1 MSAPLAP
8 CGTHGAYSRHYKRG
22 EPIDE
27 ACRVARNE
35 YVAALRQKN
44 RDINRRSKR
53 TAKIRARA
61 LTRLEHAHPDEF
73 RRLLAEEYAKDP
85 AS

>member
-8 CGTHGAYSRHYKRG
+8 CGTYGAYSRHYKRG
-22 EPIDE
+22 EPIDD

-35 YVAALRQKN
+35 YVAELRRTN
-44 RDINRRSKR
+44 RDSVQRSRRAR
-53 TAKIRARA
+53 RVRERA
-61 LTRLEHAHPDEF
+61 LTRLEKSHPGEF
-73 RRLLAEEYAKDP
+73 RRLLAEEYAKDR